1 MANSLRTGQSLRTR
15 GQTSRDGLRTARC
28 QTSRGTGSREALLP
42 LLAFHVDGVQGIQHV
57 ALEFP
62 QSLRFSL
69 HQQQLDRGLCGVV
82 PCNNQPRAHRGTA
95 TIASIEAMKQSVHG
109 PIEDDR
115 SRCVVPQLPT
125 QQLPR
130 AQPHLLWTLWGL
142 PRDTAANTFA
152 NAFTNRRCYT
162 HTHTHLHR
170 HLYTQ
175 ALLHSTSN
183 SAGPWFIFIDWPT
196 QFLIPETVW
205 ASHKYM
211 EKKLQADVQLL
222 EPLD

>member
-1 MANSLRTGQSLRTR
+1 MHNRPRSRETFSLRDRCIKGEDITDTAKRRCQRSNLRIQGRTTPQTRPKDIASAASSQGVFTWQTLFGLAKAWTR

-57 ALEFP
+57 ALELP

-69 HQQQLDRGLCGVV
+69 HQQQLDRGPCGVV
-82 PCNNQPRAHRGTA
+82 PCNNQPRAQRGTA

-115 SRCVVPQLPT
+115 SHCVVPQLPT

-130 AQPHLLWTLWGL
+130 AQPHLLWTL
-142 PRDTAANTFA
+142 
-152 NAFTNRRCYT
+152 
-162 HTHTHLHR
+162 
-170 HLYTQ
+170 
-175 ALLHSTSN
+175 
-183 SAGPWFIFIDWPT
+183 
-196 QFLIPETVW
+196 
-205 ASHKYM
+205 
-211 EKKLQADVQLL
+211 
-222 EPLD
+222 